1 MTLTGNAIPL
11 YRLLA
16 LRGAVKLE
24 AVGMKVNRKVN
35 ASKIARKE
43 LGLKPRAP
51 HAEILAA
58 LKEAIEKAHAK
69 LQPGDVTP

>member
-1 MTLTGNAIPL
+1 
-11 YRLLA
+11 
-16 LRGAVKLE
+16 
-24 AVGMKVNRKVN
+24 MKVNRRVN

-58 LKEAIEKAHAK
+58 LETRIEEARAK
-69 LQPGDVTP
+69 VQPGEVTP